1 MSFQIHVPKNTIG
14 RLFPLLIVLQMYVV
28 FVEPFYHG
36 TRFEELRQ
44 LLGPKFLYGSVYFLI
59 FAHSLEAFLALRA
72 CLAKKLSFATTLG
85 WVVSVFIYGAPTLMM
100 LKTTSGKSKKHAK

>member
-1 MSFQIHVPKNTIG
+1 MSFQIHIPTSTIG

-44 LLGPKFLYGSVYFLI
+44 LLGPKFLYGSVYFLVI
-59 FAHSLEAFLALRA
+59 VHSLEAFLALRA
-72 CLAKKLSFATTLG
+72 CFAKKFNWATTLG
-85 WVVSVFIYGAPTLMM
+85 WFVSVFIYGAPTLMI
-100 LKTTSGKSKKHAK
+100 LKSTSGKSKNHVQ